1 MGTAGATITVPT
13 GPAVFCG
20 ATGVTI
26 SGVAIAVGEGEAAV
40 SVPGNGELALT
51 SCEVRN
57 GAGDGVQVFGQCTL
71 TSCKV
76 LECGA
81 YGVSVLA
88 GGEAATENTTIGLH
102 KKTGVLSRGKGSRIS
117 LGAGT
122 IVEKNKLHG
131 VGADQGG
138 SFTAISTTVRENGF
152 VGVNLGDWGS
162 GQLTDCKIY
171 ANGMHGI
178 QVPSTSVHP
187 AGSTH
192 AHSSVHG
199 NVIAMHLARSVRAP
213 CTACMRHCCA
223 PSYPSDWQW
232 LLRRVNLMKI
242 HATNSAPAAR

>member
-1 MGTAGATITVPT
+1 MSLAGLAVVGTPGATITVPK
-13 GPAVFCG
+13 GPAVFCS
-20 ATGVTI
+20 AAGVTI
-26 SGVAIAVGEGEAAV
+26 SGVAITAGEGETAV
-40 SVPGNGELALT
+40 AVPGNGELVLT

-57 GAGDGVQVFGQCTL
+57 GAGDGVQIFGQCTL

-88 GGEAATENTTIGLH
+88 GGVATTEKTTIGQH
-102 KKTGVLSRGKGSRIS
+102 AKTGVLSRGKGSRIS

-152 VGVNLGDWGS
+152 VGVNLGDGGA
-162 GQLTDCKIY
+162 GQLTECKIL

-178 QVPSTSVHP
+178 QVLVPPCSLQARRIHARGCTQMRSVHLC
-187 AGSTH
+187 A
-192 AHSSVHG
+192 A
-199 NVIAMHLARSVRAP
+199 RAP
-213 CTACMRHCCA
+213 CAAQHAQQLRCLL
-223 PSYPSDWQW
+223 SSD
-232 LLRRVNLMKI
+232 L
-242 HATNSAPAAR
+242 